1 MSYSSVKGGGS
12 GKGGYS
18 IESGFNSIRCQLCA
32 ARGCNWCC
40 TNCPSVSNVFA
51 GQGGGLGG
59 GFGRGFGGGSGGGF
73 GARYG
78 GGFGGGSG
86 SGFGAGYGGGF
97 GGGSGGGFGGGA
109 KVAYEVTGTGGQ
121 YGSSVFGNKKE
132 TMQNLNDRL
141 ANYLDKV
148 NALEA
153 ANAEL
158 ERKIKEWYDKQPTTS
173 DGGKDYNKYYSLIN
187 ELNQK
192 ILNAA
197 LDNAELALHCENA
210 KLAAEDFRL
219 KYESEWT
226 LSQAVVSDINGL
238 RKLMDDLTLSKSS
251 LESQIESLSEELAYL
266 NKTHDE
272 EIKGTQNTKLS
283 QVSVEM
289 KAQPG
294 TDLTKILN
302 DMRAQHEALAQ
313 KNRREAEDRYNKM
326 SAELRQQIS
335 AGVGQVQTSKT
346 ETSELK
352 KTLQALEIELQAQ
365 IAKKQSLELMLAE
378 TEGIYCMKLS
388 RIQVTISSIEEHLA
402 QLKADS
408 ESQHSQY
415 QQLLGIK
422 TRLEQEIETYRRLL
436 DGEGSKQTRDQGQGR
451 GSGSER
457 NSSVDKDV
465 AGLGSIDSG
474 GGRTIRIK
482 KTVENILDGKVVS
495 MEEGVQKL

>member
-1 MSYSSVKGGGS
+1 MCKLRGWPCKGCRSFIS
-12 GKGGYS
+12 GLDS
-18 IESGFNSIRCQLCA
+18 
-32 ARGCNWCC
+32 
-40 TNCPSVSNVFA
+40 
-51 GQGGGLGG
+51 
-59 GFGRGFGGGSGGGF
+59 
-73 GARYG
+73 
-78 GGFGGGSG
+78 GGFGGG
-86 SGFGAGYGGGF
+86 FDGGF

-109 KVAYEVTGTGGQ
+109 KAAYEVTGTRGQ
-121 YGSSVFGNKKE
+121 YGGSVFGNKKE

-173 DGGKDYNKYYSLIN
+173 DGGKDYSKYYSLID
-187 ELNQK
+187 ELNLK
-192 ILNAA
+192 ITNATK
-197 LDNAELALHCENA
+197 DNAGITLQADNA
-210 KLAAEDFRL
+210 RLAADDFNN
-219 KYESEWT
+219 KYENERA
-226 LSQAVVSDINGL
+226 LYQMMDNDINGL
-238 RKLMDDLTLSKSS
+238 RRVVDDFTLSKFD
-251 LESQIESLSEELAYL
+251 LESQFEGLFEEMVFI
-266 NKTHDE
+266 KKKHDD

-302 DMRAQHEALAQ
+302 DMRAQHEALAE
-313 KNRREAEDRYNKM
+313 KNRREAEDRYNTM
-326 SAELRQQIS
+326 TAELRQQIS
-335 AGVGQVQTSKT
+335 AGAGQMQASKT
-346 ETSELK
+346 EISERK
-352 KTLQALEIELQAQ
+352 RTLQALETDLHS
-365 IAKKQSLELMLAE
+365 KLSMKQSLELMLAE

-436 DGEGSKQTRDQGQGR
+436 DGEG
-451 GSGSER
+451 
-457 NSSVDKDV
+457 
-465 AGLGSIDSG
+465 
-474 GGRTIRIK
+474 
-482 KTVENILDGKVVS
+482 
-495 MEEGVQKL
+495 